1 MGANVCCASTKEHDQ
16 GQNVNKPP
24 MPEKVSLLAQP
35 YNYMTDDSDQGISKS
50 GASRNAKELT
60 ENIKNRDVDIQPT
73 TRSSD
78 GSKLQNDLLR

>member
-35 YNYMTDDSDQGISKS
+35 YNYMTDDSD
-50 GASRNAKELT
+50 
-60 ENIKNRDVDIQPT
+60 
-73 TRSSD
+73 
-78 GSKLQNDLLR
+78 